1 MASLKAEK
9 PVGSQQAKEPAKTT
23 TCTAP
28 KAPASKPA
36 PKKAAP
42 KTQEPKKKVV
52 VIHTHMCACFFYT
65 PTDKNFIKTNRNTN
79 CGESKRFRLYSNQI
93 HEQKWSNTYTSKT
106 ISLLIWLVSRWF

>member
-23 TCTAP
+23 CSTAP

-52 VIHTHMCACFFYT
+52 VIHTHMCACFFILQLPKFLLK
-65 PTDKNFIKTNRNTN
+65 PTVIQIVANPKGLDYILTKSMNRN
-79 CGESKRFRLYSNQI
+79 GAIRI
-93 HEQKWSNTYTSKT
+93 HQKQFPWCLVGFKT
-106 ISLLIWLVSRWF
+106 LN